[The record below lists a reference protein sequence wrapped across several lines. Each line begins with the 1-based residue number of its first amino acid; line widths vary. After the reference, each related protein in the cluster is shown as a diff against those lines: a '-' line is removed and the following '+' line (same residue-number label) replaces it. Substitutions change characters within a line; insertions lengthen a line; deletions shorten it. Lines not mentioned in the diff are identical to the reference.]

1 MGAFKRVDSDFL
13 SRGEKCGGW
22 LYLPTEVKSDAPV
35 VIMAHGFAA
44 ERTFR
49 LPAFAER
56 FAERGIAVFL
66 FDFRNIGS
74 SEGVPRNLVSI
85 TRQLQDWKAAITHV
99 CSLPLIDRHKVAL
112 WGSSYSGG
120 EVITIAAG
128 DPRIAAIIAQVP
140 NIDPIS
146 SSFRMGIRSFLPAFP
161 ALLRDFF
168 RMVTRRKP
176 YFVPVVGD
184 PGMAAVMNTPEAKD
198 GYLSM
203 IPEGSTWKNET
214 PARSMLGSLFCQPP
228 IISANKVRCPALIIV
243 AEGDS
248 LISPRALKKTAS
260 RIQRATTARFPVGH
274 FGVYSGETFEKV
286 VQIEADFLVTHLM
299 NQL

>member
-13 SRGEKCGGW
+13 SKGQKCGGW
-22 LYLPTEVKSDAPV
+22 LYLPTEVISKAPV

-74 SEGVPRNLVSI
+74 SEGKPRNLVSI

-99 CSLPLIDRHKVAL
+99 RSLPLIDSSKVAL

-120 EVITIAAG
+120 EVITVAAR
-128 DPRIAAIIAQVP
+128 DPKIAAIITQVP
-140 NIDPIS
+140 YVDPIS
-146 SSFRMGIRSFLPAFP
+146 SSLRMGVRSTLPAFP
-161 ALLRDFF
+161 ALLHDFV
-168 RMVTRRKP
+168 RMMTRRKP
-176 YFVPVVGD
+176 YLIPVVGD
-184 PGMAAVMNTPEAKD
+184 PGTAAVMNSPEAKP

-214 PARSMLGSLFCQPP
+214 PVRSMLGPLFHLPP
-228 IISANKVRCPALIIV
+228 IISAKKVKCPTLIII
-243 AEGDS
+243 AEKDS
-248 LISPRALKKTAS
+248 VISPRALERTAS
-260 RIQRATTARFPVGH
+260 RMEKAITARFPVGH

-286 VQIEADFLVTHLM
+286 VQLEADFLVKHLV